1 MPYPFIKNILP
12 KHKENNN
19 VKDEPRKKYNKD
31 IRKKL
36 LCKL

>member
-1 MPYPFIKNILP
+1 MPYPFTMNLCP
-12 KHKENNN
+12 KKKENNN
-19 VKDEPRKKYNKD
+19 AKDEPRKKYNKD